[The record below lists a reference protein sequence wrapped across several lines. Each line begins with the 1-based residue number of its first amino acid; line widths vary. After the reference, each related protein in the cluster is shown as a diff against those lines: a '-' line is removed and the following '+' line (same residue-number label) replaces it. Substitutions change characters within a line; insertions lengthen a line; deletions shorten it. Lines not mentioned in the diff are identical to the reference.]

1 MMRWQGRGGRGW
13 LAGCALL
20 LMAAASPPA
29 AAEPECPGLE
39 GHYRVDGF
47 GPVLGDALGVLGL
60 GMAGFRDSE
69 VQITGDAEQSLS
81 FRIKSGSSSPM
92 ASRPSRVLTRG
103 VDYDC
108 AAGALTLRSS
118 TESTRQTDAG
128 FLEGRSVLRLR
139 RSGAGLGLAV
149 EFSGGQRST
158 LYSYDSARIS
168 VPRPGTGRTLH
179 ESIRWPGIQEPRP
192 ASARPY
198 EPAPESAQV
207 GDLRRR
213 LDALLG
219 GAVRVGGLDD
229 SGGRVRASLSASQ
242 AEDVVAFE
250 DRLRA
255 AGLPYTTTRA
265 PIWTNNQYFM
275 EFLFGADAGAAAR
288 GWHPSVFRVQH
299 EIDRLCPPMI
309 SVRKVEDAGDG
320 YVAELDVIGDE
331 SPAPLLQRLRAGTT
345 MFRDVELLDDAA
357 QTDRRNLR
365 RVRLRLKTAS
375 G

>member
-1 MMRWQGRGGRGW
+1 MTRWQCCNGREW
-13 LAGCALL
+13 LAGCVLL
-20 LMAAASPPA
+20 LMAAASPSA
-29 AAEPECPGLE
+29 SAEPDCPGLA

-69 VQITGDAEQSLS
+69 VKITGNTEQSLS
-81 FRIKSGSSSPM
+81 FWVRSGLSSPM

-108 AAGALTLRSS
+108 AAGVLTLRGSA
-118 TESTRQTDAG
+118 ESTRQTDAG
-128 FLEGRSVLRLR
+128 FLEGRSIVRLT
-139 RSGAGLGLAV
+139 RSGAGLGIAA

-168 VPRPGTGRTLH
+168 VPRLGTGRTLH
-179 ESIRWPGIQEPRP
+179 ESIRWPGVQEPRP
-192 ASARPY
+192 VASRPY
-198 EPAPESAQV
+198 EPVPESAQA
-207 GDLRRR
+207 GDLRGR

-219 GAVRVGGLDD
+219 GAVRLGGLDD

-265 PIWTNNQYFM
+265 PIWSNNQYFM
-275 EFLFGADAGAAAR
+275 EFLFGADPDAAR
-288 GWHPSVFRVQH
+288 GWHPSVFRVQQ
-299 EIDRLCPPMI
+299 EIDRLRSPMV

-320 YVAELDVIGDE
+320 YVAELDVIGSE
-331 SPAPLLQRLRAGTT
+331 SLVPLLQRLRAGTSI
-345 MFRDVELLDDAA
+345 FRDVELLDDAE

-365 RVRLRLKTAS
+365 LVRLRLKTAS